1 MKSWMRI
8 APVALVALVFAAA
21 PAARAEDKA
30 AGKGTIN
37 GAVVDADGKA
47 VAGAEVVVTKA
58 PEKQPKQE
66 KQPKK
71 QKAAGENA
79 DVKALVA
86 DEPAAKEKKPKP
98 EPVAKATT
106 DAEGKFEI
114 KGLAAGDY
122 VVTARLKG
130 TGNGKQRVTVA
141 DGKPAEVKI
150 SLAPA
155 KKKAEGEP
163 KKGKAAK

>member
-21 PAARAEDKA
+21 PAARAEEKA
-30 AGKGTIN
+30 AGKGTIS

-58 PEKQPKQE
+58 PEKQAKQN
-66 KQPKK
+66 KK
-71 QKAAGENA
+71 QKVGAQNG
-79 DVKALVA
+79 DVLALVA

-106 DAEGKFEI
+106 DADGKFAI
-114 KGLAAGDY
+114 KDLAAGDY

-150 SLAPA
+150 SLAPP
-155 KKKAEGEP
+155 KKKAEGQE
-163 KKGKAAK
+163 KKAAK